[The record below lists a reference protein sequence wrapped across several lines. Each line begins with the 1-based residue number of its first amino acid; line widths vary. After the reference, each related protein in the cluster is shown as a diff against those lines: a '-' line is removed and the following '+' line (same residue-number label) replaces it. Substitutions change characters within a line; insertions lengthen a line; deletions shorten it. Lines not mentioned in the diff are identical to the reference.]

1 MPDTFTVTTS
11 AGELVIAG
19 RYEPVGTLAAQALN
33 LSKSTVQT
41 LESLCRKKDG
51 ADSVERFRRVAAS
64 IELIASTAARMP
76 LSDCAGLVDDIIC
89 FRIYV
94 RRFLSLSL
102 NGTGAEDYRA
112 FCTELENLRSQLRR
126 EDNLRRTV
134 LGTDLSPEV
143 DFVVENGRLC
153 ERISFSSLRE
163 LLLFDLM
170 KAMEQSR
177 TPRACRCCGVYFVP
191 SRSGEVYCT
200 GLAPDGNGKTCRE
213 VGARRKFAE
222 KLSGNDV
229 LRLYRAACGR
239 VYTRKSRGGI
249 SADDAAGM
257 IHQCTLLR
265 DQALA
270 GELTIDELGEQL
282 SLATRSR
289 K

>member
-1 MPDTFTVTTS
+1 MPDTFIVTTS
-11 AGELVIAG
+11 AGELVLAG
-19 RYEPVGTLAAQALN
+19 RREPFGTLAAQALN
-33 LSKSTVQT
+33 LPKSTVQT
-41 LESLCRKKDG
+41 LESLCRRKDD
-51 ADSVERFRRVAAS
+51 AEAAERFRREITA
-64 IELIASTAARMP
+64 IEFISATAAQLP
-76 LSDCAGLVDDIIC
+76 LGDRAGLVDDIVC

-94 RRFLSLSL
+94 RRFLTQTL
-102 NGTGAEDYRA
+102 NVSGAEDYRA
-112 FCTELENLRSQLRR
+112 FRTELESLRAQLRR

-134 LGTDLSPEV
+134 LSTELSPEV

-153 ERISFSSLRE
+153 ERTTFSSIRE
-163 LLLFDLM
+163 LLLFDLLR
-170 KAMEQSR
+170 AMEHSR
-177 TPRACRCCGVYFVP
+177 TPRACRCCGGYFVP

-200 GLAPDGNGKTCRE
+200 GLAPEGNGKTCRE

-222 KLSGNDV
+222 KLSGNDI

-249 SADDAAGM
+249 SAEDAADM

-270 GELTIDELGEQL
+270 GELSIDELGEQL